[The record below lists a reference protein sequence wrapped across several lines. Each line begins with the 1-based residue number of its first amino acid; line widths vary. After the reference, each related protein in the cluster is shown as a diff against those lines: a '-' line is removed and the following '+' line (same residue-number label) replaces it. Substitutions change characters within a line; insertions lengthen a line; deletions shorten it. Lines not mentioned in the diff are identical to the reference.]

1 MTAGSHCR
9 GDRSDHQENEHRQ
22 DQELFL
28 HKQIFLHSF
37 CSGLWLSDEW
47 TVDSR
52 FFCTENTSAGSVC
65 NQDKRAKTDSLF
77 SSAFYIDSLTD
88 RKTAAVRTGCA
99 HSRQLVVRDDELLS
113 HVFSSIFFGRISKRF
128 SRQGEKSGSPGRQNT
143 AAGCLSIIKT
153 NIEEFFCMHFENFFL
168 AGTSGPGNRIAVLY
182 SSCIFML
189 Q

>member
-1 MTAGSHCR
+1 MAAGSHSR
-9 GDRSDHQENEHRQ
+9 GDCGEDQENEHRQ
-22 DQELFL
+22 DQEPFL

-37 CSGLWLSDEW
+37 CLGLWLSDDW

-77 SSAFYIDSLTD
+77 SLAFYIDSLTD

-99 HSRQLVVRDDELLS
+99 HSSQLVIRDDELLS
-113 HVFSSIFFGRISKRF
+113 HVFSSIFFGRISKHF
-128 SRQGEKSGSPGRQNT
+128 SRQGEKDGSPGRQNT
-143 AAGCLSIIKT
+143 AAGCFSILKT
-153 NIEEFFCMHFENFFL
+153 NNEKFFCMHFENFFL
-168 AGTSGPGNRIAVLY
+168 RAPSGQGTGMPHLY
-182 SSCIFML
+182 SCDVFMV

>member
-9 GDRSDHQENEHRQ
+9 GDRSEHQENEHRQ

-52 FFCTENTSAGSVC
+52 FFCTKNTPAGSVC

-77 SSAFYIDSLTD
+77 SLAFYIDSLTD

-99 HSRQLVVRDDELLS
+99 YSSQLVIRDDELLS

-143 AAGCLSIIKT
+143 AAGCLSILKT
-153 NIEEFFCMHFENFFL
+153 NNEEFFCMHFENFFL
-168 AGTSGPGNRIAVLY
+168 RAPAGQGTGMPLLY
-182 SSCIFML
+182 SCDVFMV